1 MSTPLPFG
9 VSGQPTAAAWP
20 DAPPVRNAGG
30 FFAHHGVWAPGVKL
44 FRRFG
49 FRFKASIISLCFVLP
64 LLVAA
69 GAWFLGAQESL
80 RFSSKERE
88 GVAFAREVVALQ
100 SLLIEQR
107 QLALQHGDGKTA
119 QEQVALQGRIQQALG
134 KIKSMQ
140 AASRDALGTAAAL
153 QAFEQGLAALP
164 AAGAKPAEVIQGHSK
179 VIADL
184 GDLLGAAVDGSNLS
198 LDPQFDTYYLMD
210 GAFVQLPRLAE
221 ETARLM
227 AMAVAV
233 AQGLNVDAAV
243 VKAMTVAETQG
254 DLSEAQLAAA
264 LAKVEAVHPGLRK
277 EWQYDDFQKALHA
290 LHEKLAASDDVK
302 ALAASGAKVTDGM
315 STLQR
320 QMTDRLDALLAARVD
335 GLVRQE
341 VAMGAAIGLCLALA
355 GYLFYC
361 FYLVMDGGLKETKR
375 HLRAMTA
382 GDLTT
387 SPHPWGHDEAAELML
402 ELRAMQDSLR
412 GIVADV
418 RQGSDQMLHASSEI
432 ASGALDL
439 SARTEKTAAS
449 LQQTVASMEEIS
461 GTVKSTADHA
471 HSAVAIARENAKDA
485 TEGGRTMVQ
494 VVETMDRIGDSSRR
508 ITDITAVIDGIAFQ
522 TNILALNAA
531 VEAARAGEAG
541 RGFAVV
547 ASEVR
552 ALAQR
557 SGAAAREI
565 KALITTSTEQT
576 QAGAAVVGQARAS
589 IDRVLANAQRVGEL
603 IDQIANA
610 AREQALG
617 VQQVG
622 AAATELDQ
630 TTQANAALV
639 EQTAA
644 SAQALREQAA
654 LLAQRV
660 TRFQLP

>member
-1 MSTPLPFG
+1 MSTPLPLDR
-9 VSGQPTAAAWP
+9 SGQPAAAALSDP
-20 DAPPVRNAGG
+20 RPSGASLG
-30 FFAHHGVWAPGVKL
+30 FFAHHGAWAPGVRL

-80 RFSSKERE
+80 RFSTKERE

-100 SLLIEQR
+100 ALLIEQR
-107 QLALQHGDGKTA
+107 RQALQPGDGKA
-119 QEQVALQGRIQQALG
+119 PPEQAALRGRVDQVLA
-134 KIKSMQ
+134 KVKSMQ
-140 AASRDALGTAAAL
+140 AASGDALGTAAAL
-153 QAFEQGLAALP
+153 QAFEQGLATLP
-164 AAGAKPAEVIQGHSK
+164 SAGAKPADVIQSHSK
-179 VIADL
+179 VIAALSDV
-184 GDLLGAAVDGSNLS
+184 LGAALDGSNLS

-254 DLSEAQLAAA
+254 DIREEQLSAA
-264 LAKVEAVHPGLRK
+264 LDKVESVLPGVRAQ
-277 EWQYDDFQKALHA
+277 WQYDDFQKGLHA
-290 LHEKLAASDDVK
+290 LHEKLASSDDVK
-302 ALAASGAKVTDGM
+302 ALAASGARVTDAM
-315 STLQR
+315 AVLQGR
-320 QMTDRLDALLAARVD
+320 MTDRLDELLAARVD
-335 GLVRQE
+335 QLVRHE
-341 VAMGAAIGLCLALA
+341 VAMGVAIALCLALA
-355 GYLFYC
+355 AYLFYC

-387 SPHPWGHDEAAELML
+387 SPNPWGHDEAAELML
-402 ELRAMQDSLR
+402 ELRAMQESLR
-412 GIVADV
+412 GIVTDV
-418 RQGSDQMLHASSEI
+418 REGSDQMLHASSEI

-449 LQQTVASMEEIS
+449 LQQTVASMEQIS

-471 HSAVAIARENAKDA
+471 HSAVAIARENARHA

-494 VVETMDRIGDSSRR
+494 VVETMGRIGESSRR
-508 ITDITAVIDGIAFQ
+508 ITDITTVIDGIAFQ

-576 QAGAAVVGQARAS
+576 QAGTAVVGQARES
-589 IDRVLANAQRVGEL
+589 IERVLANAQGVGEL

-644 SAQALREQAA
+644 SAQALRDQAA

-660 TRFQLP
+660 TRFRLP